1 LIGNQKTPNMLTP
14 LFKYS
19 SQLLEQ
25 VAQAGILFSEQSI
38 LRLNCGHE
46 NPTSQQQLA
55 LANFEIWKDQFYS
68 NCNAAFYAAPQ
79 HAIDRYETVYKADL
93 LSALLIAE
101 LYDWSAFKSLDKV
114 NTAAA
119 FKWEGERF
127 QRSRLF
133 TELI

>member
-1 LIGNQKTPNMLTP
+1 MLAP
-14 LFKYS
+14 LFNYS

-38 LRLNCGHE
+38 LRLNCGHGKIGLE
-46 NPTSQQQLA
+46 QQFA
-55 LANFEIWKDQFYS
+55 LANFEIWKEEFYI

-79 HAIDRYETVYKADL
+79 YAVDKYETVYKADL

-101 LYDWSAFKSLDKV
+101 LYDWSAFKSLDHV

-119 FKWEGERF
+119 FKWEGDRF